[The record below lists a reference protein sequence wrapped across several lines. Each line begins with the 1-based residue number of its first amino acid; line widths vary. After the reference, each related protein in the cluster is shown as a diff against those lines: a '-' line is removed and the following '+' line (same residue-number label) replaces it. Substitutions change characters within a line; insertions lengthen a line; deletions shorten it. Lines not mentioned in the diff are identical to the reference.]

1 MATVSQTPL
10 RTWYDAARNTPS
22 AVLLF
27 VQLAGIVIYPYLG
40 DEGLGRAAVGVFGLL
55 VLGLAV
61 AAVRMTP
68 ALTWVALTLGVPVV
82 ALTLIEGVLPDNE
95 GVVLVS
101 AAFHAAFYFYT
112 AYALIKYMF
121 EDDHAS
127 RDELWATGSTFTVV
141 AWGFAYVFV
150 AVQILWPGS
159 FTAAADA
166 DEPRTWVELLFLS
179 VTTLSSTGLSDIVP
193 VTPHGRSFVMLE
205 QIAGML
211 YLALVVSRMVALT
224 TLRIANRHAAERES
238 AGRVESPPVDGQSD
252 DG

>member
-1 MATVSQTPL
+1 VAPVKN
-10 RTWYDAARNTPS
+10 WYAAARATPS

-27 VQLAGIVIYPYLG
+27 VQLAGIVIYPFLG
-40 DEGLGRAAVGVFGLL
+40 DQPVGRAVIGIFGLL

-68 ALTWVALTLGVPVV
+68 ALTWVALLLGLPVV
-82 ALTLIEGVLPDNE
+82 VLTLVEGIWPDNE
-95 GVVLVS
+95 ALVLVS
-101 AAFHAAFYFYT
+101 SVFHAAFYFYT

-121 EDDHAS
+121 ADDHAS

-159 FTAAADA
+159 FTAAVRPDDA
-166 DEPRTWVELLFLS
+166 RTWVELLFLS

-193 VTPHGRSFVMLE
+193 ITPHGRSFVMLE

-224 TLRIANRHAAERES
+224 TLRIANRHAAERGT
-238 AGRVESPPVDGQSD
+238 APGAPD
-252 DG
+252 DPAA

>member
-1 MATVSQTPL
+1 MAPVIVNRAKGL
-10 RTWYDAARNTPS
+10 YAEARRTPS

-27 VQLAGIVIYPYLG
+27 VQLAGIVIYPFLG
-40 DEGLGRAAVGVFGLL
+40 NEGLGRAMVSIFGLL

-68 ALTWVALTLGVPVV
+68 ALTWVAWLLGLPVVVLTLLEAVMP
-82 ALTLIEGVLPDNE
+82 ENE
-95 GVVLVS
+95 GLVLVS

-159 FTAAADA
+159 FTAAVDPEDA
-166 DEPRTWVELLFLS
+166 RTWVELLFLS

-224 TLRIANRHAAERES
+224 TLRIASRHAAERE
-238 AGRVESPPVDGQSD
+238 AAHKPTEEPGA
-252 DG
+252 

>member
-1 MATVSQTPL
+1 VAIVTQTL
-10 RTWYDAARNTPS
+10 HRWYDACRNTPS

-40 DEGLGRAAVGVFGLL
+40 DEGLGRAVVGIFGLL

-68 ALTWVALTLGVPVV
+68 ALTWVALILGLPVV
-82 ALTLIEGVLPDNE
+82 VLTLLEAVMPENDD
-95 GVVLVS
+95 VVLVS
-101 AAFHAAFYFYT
+101 AVFHAAFYFYT

-121 EDDHAS
+121 ADDHAS

-150 AVQILWPGS
+150 GVQIVWPGS
-159 FTAAADA
+159 FTAAVDP
-166 DEPRTWVELLFLS
+166 EGVRTWVELLFLS

-193 VTPHGRSFVMLE
+193 ITPHARSYVMLE

-211 YLALVVSRMVALT
+211 YLAIVVARVTALT
-224 TLRIANRHAAERES
+224 VVQNRQR
-238 AGRVESPPVDGQSD
+238 
-252 DG
+252 

>member
-1 MATVSQTPL
+1 MAIVTQTL
-10 RTWYDAARNTPS
+10 HRWYDACRNTPS

-40 DEGLGRAAVGVFGLL
+40 DEGLGRAAGRHLRPAG
-55 VLGLAV
+55 ARPCRR
-61 AAVRMTP
+61 AVRMTP
-68 ALTWVALTLGVPVV
+68 ALTWVALTLGLPVV
-82 ALTLIEGVLPDNE
+82 VLTLLEAVMPENDD
-95 GVVLVS
+95 VVLVS
-101 AAFHAAFYFYT
+101 AVFHAAFYFYT

-150 AVQILWPGS
+150 AVQIVWPGS
-159 FTAAADA
+159 FTAAVDP
-166 DEPRTWVELLFLS
+166 EGVRTWVELLFLS

-193 VTPHGRSFVMLE
+193 ITPHARSYVMLE

-224 TLRIANRHAAERES
+224 TLRIANRHAVERE
-238 AGRVESPPVDGQSD
+238 AAHEAPEES
-252 DG
+252 

>member
-1 MATVSQTPL
+1 VAVVTQTL
-10 RTWYDAARNTPS
+10 HRWYDACRNTPS

-27 VQLAGIVIYPYLG
+27 VQLTGIVIYPYLG
-40 DEGLGRAAVGVFGLL
+40 DEGLGRAAVGIFGLL

-61 AAVRMTP
+61 AAVRLTP
-68 ALTWVALTLGVPVV
+68 ALTWVALTLGLPVV
-82 ALTLIEGVLPDNE
+82 LLTLLEGVMPEND

-101 AAFHAAFYFYT
+101 AVFHAAFYFYT

-150 AVQILWPGS
+150 AVQIVWPGS
-159 FTAAADA
+159 FTAAVDA
-166 DEPRTWVELLFLS
+166 EDARTWVELLFLS

-193 VTPHGRSFVMLE
+193 ITPHARSYVMLE

-224 TLRIANRHAAERES
+224 TLRIANRHAVEREAAREAPEEPTS
-238 AGRVESPPVDGQSD
+238 
-252 DG
+252 

>member
-1 MATVSQTPL
+1 MKN
-10 RTWYDAARNTPS
+10 WYAAARATPS

-27 VQLAGIVIYPYLG
+27 VQLAGIVIYPFLG
-40 DEGLGRAAVGVFGLL
+40 DRPLGRAAIGIFGLL

-68 ALTWVALTLGVPVV
+68 ALTWVALLLGLPVV
-82 ALTLIEGVLPDNE
+82 VLTLVEGFQPDND
-95 GVVLVS
+95 GIVLVS
-101 AAFHAAFYFYT
+101 SVFHAAFYFYT

-121 EDDHAS
+121 ADDHAS

-159 FTAAADA
+159 FTAAVRPDDA
-166 DEPRTWVELLFLS
+166 RTWVELLFLS

-193 VTPHGRSFVMLE
+193 ITPHGRSFVMLE

-224 TLRIANRHAAERES
+224 TLRIANRHAAERGTAPGATDEPT
-238 AGRVESPPVDGQSD
+238 A
-252 DG
+252 